1 MWQVS
6 ITMVDEA
13 IPVYSIP
20 DLAESVDAK
29 HFEIR
34 DLGENFRAAKKN
46 ILIPHRHDNYEL
58 FWIAKG
64 NGKLI
69 VDFDEFEI
77 IPPMVLLFSPGR
89 VHGWR
94 IEDTPEGFVIRL
106 SNEFFALESRDAAE
120 QISDVSVFCS
130 IGGDPVIYLDEQQN
144 KQFDIIS
151 NAAYQEFC
159 SNQLERSSA
168 LRSYVRLWLVNAHRA
183 AEINR
188 PNQTQTATYYLTR
201 RFLLL
206 VEEHYR
212 EGLSV
217 KDFAGRLQVSPN
229 HLSAILK
236 ETIDKTPGEVIRERM
251 IIEAKRLLRYSDMNI
266 SDIAFD
272 LNFEDP
278 SYFARFF
285 RKYSGQT
292 PSDFRESALN

>member
-1 MWQVS
+1 MS
-6 ITMVDEA
+6 EKT

-20 DLAESVDAK
+20 DLAESVDAE
-29 HFEIR
+29 HFEIG
-34 DLGENFRAAKKN
+34 DLGKSFRATKKN
-46 ILIPHRHDNYEL
+46 VLDPHRHDNYEL
-58 FWIAKG
+58 FWVKEG
-64 NGKLI
+64 SGKLI
-69 VDFDEFEI
+69 VDFNEFEI
-77 IPPMVLLFSPGR
+77 IPPMILLFSPGR

-94 IEDTPEGFVIRL
+94 IEDTPEGFVFRL

-120 QISDVSVFCS
+120 QVSDVSVFCS

-144 KQFDIIS
+144 KQFETIS

-188 PNQTQTATYYLTR
+188 PNQTQTASFYLTR

-206 VEEHYR
+206 VEKHFR
-212 EGLSV
+212 EGLAV
-217 KDFAGRLQVSPN
+217 KDFAERLKVTSN
-229 HLSAILK
+229 HLSATLK
-236 ETIDKTPGEVIRERM
+236 ETIQRTPGEVLRERL
-251 IIEAKRLLRYSDMNI
+251 IIEAKRLLRYSDKNI

-278 SYFARFF
+278 SYFARYF
-285 RKYSGQT
+285 RKYNGQS
-292 PSDFRESALN
+292 PSDFRDSATNKKA